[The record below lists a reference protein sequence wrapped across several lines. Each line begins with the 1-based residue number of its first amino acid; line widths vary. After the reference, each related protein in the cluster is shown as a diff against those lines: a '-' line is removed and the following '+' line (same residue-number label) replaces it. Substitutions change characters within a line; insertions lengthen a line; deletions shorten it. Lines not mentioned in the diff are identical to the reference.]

1 MKIDEWIHSEQIGS
15 IIGETSP
22 IQALFIV
29 ENRGIRP
36 KLGEY
41 VVIDYGP
48 DTPLRERYVLGMIES
63 IYSGNPL
70 APGDLDN
77 PYAIPKLRV
86 YDETRRRTYLRG
98 VIRLL
103 SYISTILPRSGIPI
117 VEAPKTPPPPLSL
130 VYRASSN
137 LLRKVFSERGHEWIR
152 IGVLASHPDVPYSVN
167 VNYIVQRHLAILAV
181 TGAGKSNAVALLV
194 SRIVDKLNGTV
205 LVFDMHSEYASSN
218 LGVRTNVIQP
228 LLNPLHLDISEFLQ
242 LVRIPSNA
250 WRQEYILRSAL
261 ESVKKAI
268 INKDA
273 LPKDFFDELK
283 QDIELLITNPRKSRI
298 KVSGRVSE
306 WQKAA
311 SSVLNKI
318 DDLLFRYGSI
328 FSFTVSKDLKSIIRP
343 GYLNIM
349 DLGGVDED
357 TADVVVH
364 HYLRRLY
371 YERKRYIR
379 EKNGY
384 PDPIL
389 VVLEEAHV
397 LVPRN
402 EDRLTKYWVSRLA
415 REGRKFGI
423 GLCLVSQRPK
433 VIDENALSQT
443 NNKII
448 LKLVEPNDLRYV
460 QYASEYLSDELLKI
474 LPGLNIG
481 EAVVLGLMTPLPAIV
496 KVDICPGKSG
506 GRDID
511 AVTEWS
517 RRKSLAE
524 EAKELIKEE
533 IDIAGL

>member
-1 MKIDEWIHSEQIGS
+1 MKIDEWIHGEQIGS
-15 IIGETSP
+15 VIGETSP

-70 APGDLDN
+70 APENLDN

-86 YDETRRRTYLRG
+86 YDETHRRTYLRG
-98 VIRLL
+98 VVRLL
-103 SYISTILPRSGIPI
+103 SYISTLLPRSGTPV

-130 VYRASSN
+130 VYKASNN
-137 LLRKVFSERGHEWIR
+137 LLRKIFSERGRGWIR

-181 TGAGKSNAVALLV
+181 TGAGKSNTVALLV
-194 SRIVDKLNGTV
+194 SKIVCDLGGTV
-205 LVFDMHSEYASSN
+205 LVFDMHSEYANSN
-218 LGVRTNVIQP
+218 LGVKTNVIQP
-228 LLNPLHLDISEFLQ
+228 LLNPLHLDTSEFLQ

-261 ESVKKAI
+261 QVVRASISNGEI
-268 INKDA
+268 D
-273 LPKDFFDELK
+273 PRRFFDEL
-283 QDIELLITNPRKSRI
+283 ISNILSLIKAPQKSKI
-298 KVSGRVSE
+298 KISGRAAE

-311 SSVLNKI
+311 SSVANKLTDLLNK
-318 DDLLFRYGSI
+318 YGSI
-328 FSFTVSKDLKSIIRP
+328 FSYDVSKDLTSIIRP

-371 YERKRYIR
+371 YERKKYIR
-379 EKNGY
+379 ENIGY

-389 VVLEEAHV
+389 VVIEEAHV
-397 LVPRN
+397 LVPRG

-481 EAVVLGLMTPLPAIV
+481 EAIVLGLMTPLPAIV
-496 KVDICPGKSG
+496 KIDVCPGKSG

-511 AVTEWS
+511 AVGEWS
-517 RRKSLAE
+517 KRKDLVE
-524 EAKELIKEE
+524 EAKELIEE
-533 IDIAGL
+533 EVDIAGL

>member
-1 MKIDEWIHSEQIGS
+1 MNIDQWVHGEQIGS
-15 IIGETSP
+15 VIGETSP

-29 ENRGIRP
+29 ENRGVRP

-41 VVIDYGP
+41 VVVDYGP

-103 SYISTILPRSGIPI
+103 SYVSTLLSRNGPV

-130 VYRASSN
+130 VYRASST
-137 LLRKVFSERGHEWIR
+137 LLKKIFSERGREWIR

-194 SRIVDKLNGTV
+194 SRIVGKLRGTV
-205 LVFDMHSEYASSN
+205 LIFDMHSEYASSN
-218 LGVRTNVIQP
+218 LGVKTNVIQP
-228 LLNPLHLDISEFLQ
+228 LLNPLHLDTQEFLQ
-242 LVRIPSNA
+242 LVRIPANA
-250 WRQEYILRSAL
+250 WRQEYVLRSAL
-261 ESVKKAI
+261 EAVREAI
-268 INKDA
+268 AGGVIE
-273 LPKDFFDELK
+273 PKDFFEELK
-283 QDIELLITNPRKSRI
+283 KDIELLITGSGKSRI

-306 WQKAA
+306 WQRAA

-318 DDLLFRYGSI
+318 DDLLSRYGSI
-328 FSFTVSKDLKSIIRP
+328 FSYSVSKDLVSIIRP

-379 EKNGY
+379 ERIGY

-389 VVLEEAHV
+389 IVLEEAHV
-397 LVPRN
+397 LVPRG

-433 VIDENALSQT
+433 VVDENALSQT

-496 KVDICPGKSG
+496 KIDVCPGKSG

-511 AVTEWS
+511 AVGEWS
-517 RRKSLAE
+517 RRKDLVE
-524 EAKELIKEE
+524 EARELIEE
-533 IDIAGL
+533 EAELAGF